1 MHYCARTGTQRRSR
15 FGTPLL
21 HNLHSVLL
29 VQPEAALL
37 ITEEV
42 MSPSYVQV
50 PLLAVGATSLKR
62 ENWWFMGQL

>member
-1 MHYCARTGTQRRSR
+1 MHCARTDTQRWSR

-21 HNLHSVLL
+21 HNLQSVLL

-42 MSPSYVQV
+42 MSPSSARAAA
-50 PLLAVGATSLKR
+50 PIAVGATSLKR
-62 ENWWFMGQL
+62 EN